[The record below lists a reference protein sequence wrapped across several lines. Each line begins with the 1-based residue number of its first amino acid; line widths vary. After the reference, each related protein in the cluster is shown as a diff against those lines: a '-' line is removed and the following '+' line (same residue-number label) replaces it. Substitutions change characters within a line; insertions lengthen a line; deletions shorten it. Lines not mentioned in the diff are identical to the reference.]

1 MGNTIE
7 MQSREAQERDKFRR
21 KVCIGC
27 AFYREDSN
35 VGFGLHG
42 GHCDHLGMT
51 GRSRILNTPPEQLG
65 KSCPLRRTPR
75 EWAREKAII
84 REERMDRLYPKEPTP
99 RGRRPKMGQ
108 IEVARTNGEVIGVF
122 ANIKEAAAVTGVP
135 GRKIYKLVHGELKS
149 NDTGYIFREAE
160 DDRSE

>member
-1 MGNTIE
+1 MGNTID
-7 MQSREAQERDKFRR
+7 RESSEVLERNKFRT

-27 AFYREDSN
+27 AFYREDPN
-35 VGFGLHG
+35 VGFGLRG

-51 GRSRILNTPPEQLG
+51 GRSRILNTPPEQWG
-65 KSCPLRRTPR
+65 KSCPLRRTR
-75 EWAREKAII
+75 KEWEKEKAAIKA
-84 REERMDRLYPKEPTP
+84 ERMDKLYPKEPVP

-122 ANIKEAAAVTGVP
+122 ANVKEAAAVTGVP

-149 NDTGYIFREAE
+149 NDTGYIFREVE
-160 DDRSE
+160 H